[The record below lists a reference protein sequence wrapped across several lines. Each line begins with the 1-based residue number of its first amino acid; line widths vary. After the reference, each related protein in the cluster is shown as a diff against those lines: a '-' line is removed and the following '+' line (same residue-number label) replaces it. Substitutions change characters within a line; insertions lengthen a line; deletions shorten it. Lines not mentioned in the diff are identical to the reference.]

1 MEKDMKLCNTVF
13 KIIKYFFNSKYR
25 KLINLYRGK
34 YDYLNDEEYLKLKYK
49 LVMGKELNLDN
60 PKTFNEKLQ
69 WLKLYDRN
77 SNYIK
82 MVDKYEVKKYV
93 SDILGQE
100 YIIPT
105 LGVWDK
111 FDQIDFDKL
120 PNQFVLKCTHDS
132 GGIVI
137 CTNKDI
143 FDKKRAQKILEKSL
157 NRNYFNSGR
166 EWPYKNVKP
175 RIIAEKY
182 MVDDSG
188 YELKD
193 YKFFCFNG
201 IAKIMFIASDRQN
214 KKEETKFDFYDMEFN
229 HLDIINGHP
238 NSNKKLKKPLSFDI
252 MKEFA
257 EKISQS
263 IPQARIDF
271 YDIQGKIY
279 FGEITLFHWSGMVPF
294 VPDKWDY
301 ILGDWIKL
309 PYEKK

>member
-1 MEKDMKLCNTVF
+1 MKLCNTVF

-137 CTNKDI
+137 CKNKDV
-143 FDKKRAQKILEKSL
+143 FDKKQAQKIIEKSL
-157 NRNYFNSGR
+157 SRNYFKSGR
-166 EWPYKNVKP
+166 EWPYKYVKP
-175 RIIAEKY
+175 RIIAEKLLE
-182 MVDDSG
+182 DSSG
-188 YELKD
+188 DLKD
-193 YKFFCFNG
+193 YKLMCFNG
-201 IAKIMFIASDRQN
+201 KVKLTFVCSDRFSN
-214 KKEETKFDFYDMEFN
+214 KGLKVTFFDNEWNKLPFIRKYPSDNNIIKKPEKFNKMIELAEKLAVNIPFVRVDFYE
-229 HLDIINGHP
+229 LD
-238 NSNKKLKKPLSFDI
+238 
-252 MKEFA
+252 
-257 EKISQS
+257 KI
-263 IPQARIDF
+263 
-271 YDIQGKIY
+271 IY
-279 FGEITLFHWSGMVPF
+279 FGELTFFPGSGLEKF
-294 VPDKWDY
+294 SPDKWDY
-301 ILGDWIKL
+301 ILGDFINL
-309 PYEKK
+309 PYNEKK